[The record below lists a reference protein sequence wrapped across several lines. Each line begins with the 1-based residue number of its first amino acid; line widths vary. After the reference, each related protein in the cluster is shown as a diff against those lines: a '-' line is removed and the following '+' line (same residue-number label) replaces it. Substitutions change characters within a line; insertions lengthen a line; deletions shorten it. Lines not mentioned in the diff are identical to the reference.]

1 MFTTKHPRGVWRQPV
16 SCLLAYVLVLQAF
29 LVALSGAQLS
39 LAGTAGDGSLAIELC
54 LHDTGDAPALP
65 DRHADKDHCALCVAC
80 GHHVFAPPAPM
91 APRPLVAGAQ
101 VVPWPARD
109 WPAATTGAH
118 PDHRPRG
125 PPVAA

>member
-1 MFTTKHPRGVWRQPV
+1 M

-29 LVALSGAQLS
+29 LIALSGAQLG
-39 LAGTAGDGSLAIELC
+39 LAGTTGDGSLAIELC
-54 LHDTGDAPALP
+54 LHETGDAPALP

-91 APRPLVAGAQ
+91 APWPVVAGAHL
-101 VVPWPARD
+101 VLWPGREQ
-109 WPAATTGAH
+109 PVATTGAH
-118 PDHRPRG
+118 LDHRPRG